1 MLKIDCKNIYCLKDL
16 LEEQEEI
23 LEVIE
28 NQRERDSHG
37 MGFLVLPL
45 LQLGLGPYVLHKL

>member
-16 LEEQEEI
+16 PEEQEEI